1 MQSLEW
7 ETEFAL
13 SRAASERTKATAER
27 TKAPMAKKRRLNTFD
42 GMRLWFEGVGY
53 LGTRPLLLLR
63 HILPFTALTVC
74 ACVGTSL
81 TLWVCALPLRLVG
94 YRPSLDGLLRST
106 AVSALQTTQWL
117 RPATSGGA
125 FFAALDGRAPALAA
139 ELRAA
144 PTVRGWGRR
153 ARVLLVELVVGCLV
167 VSGVVFFSATWAPVV
182 AATAAFVASG
192 AAVAFPIAPLFV
204 CVLATSC
211 AAVAVALL
219 WVPVIRPALKMF
231 KAVAAFSK
239 PLAAA
244 SFFLVLSGA
253 VRAPTVELCAQ
264 AAWVYVLTFVQ
275 AKQFLYQY
283 DARQDAA
290 AWAQF
295 TAEHRWALFGFG
307 LPSWAATQYVHPL
320 AGLLLLEA
328 NQGAAATFLAEALA
342 GSVD

>member
-1 MQSLEW
+1 
-7 ETEFAL
+7 
-13 SRAASERTKATAER
+13 
-27 TKAPMAKKRRLNTFD
+27 MAKKRRLNTFD

-94 YRPSLDGLLRST
+94 YKPSLDGLLRST

-144 PTVRGWGRR
+144 PT
-153 ARVLLVELVVGCLV
+153 
-167 VSGVVFFSATWAPVV
+167 
-182 AATAAFVASG
+182 
-192 AAVAFPIAPLFV
+192 
-204 CVLATSC
+204 
-211 AAVAVALL
+211 
-219 WVPVIRPALKMF
+219 
-231 KAVAAFSK
+231 
-239 PLAAA
+239 
-244 SFFLVLSGA
+244 
-253 VRAPTVELCAQ
+253 
-264 AAWVYVLTFVQ
+264 

-328 NQGAAATFLAEALA
+328 NQGAAATFLAEAFA

>member
-1 MQSLEW
+1 
-7 ETEFAL
+7 
-13 SRAASERTKATAER
+13 
-27 TKAPMAKKRRLNTFD
+27 MAKKRRLNTFD

-117 RPATSGGA
+117 RPATPGGA

-153 ARVLLVELVVGCLV
+153 ARVLLVELLVGCLAA
-167 VSGVVFFSATWAPVV
+167 SAPSSSPRRAPVV

-211 AAVAVALL
+211 ARS
-219 WVPVIRPALKMF
+219 PPRC
-231 KAVAAFSK
+231 
-239 PLAAA
+239 
-244 SFFLVLSGA
+244 SGC
-253 VRAPTVELCAQ
+253 P
-264 AAWVYVLTFVQ
+264 
-275 AKQFLYQY
+275 
-283 DARQDAA
+283 
-290 AWAQF
+290 
-295 TAEHRWALFGFG
+295 
-307 LPSWAATQYVHPL
+307 
-320 AGLLLLEA
+320 
-328 NQGAAATFLAEALA
+328 
-342 GSVD
+342 

>member
-1 MQSLEW
+1 MARGGDAGDALGVFLLYVSQLAAIETYLAAAARALDVFGPRKWTLEGPVWLLAVASKDSGAFGLVVDWTSVLLLGLTNFSLPL
-7 ETEFAL
+7 AL
-13 SRAASERTKATAER
+13 DEALGYPKLKRSSSSDLLLLGAAAAPRSRSRAASR
-27 TKAPMAKKRRLNTFD
+27 
-42 GMRLWFEGVGY
+42 V
-53 LGTRPLLLLR
+53 
-63 HILPFTALTVC
+63 
-74 ACVGTSL
+74 
-81 TLWVCALPLRLVG
+81 
-94 YRPSLDGLLRST
+94 
-106 AVSALQTTQWL
+106 
-117 RPATSGGA
+117 A
-125 FFAALDGRAPALAA
+125 F
-139 ELRAA
+139 
-144 PTVRGWGRR
+144 
-153 ARVLLVELVVGCLV
+153 
-167 VSGVVFFSATWAPVV
+167 V

-253 VRAPTVELCAQ
+253 VRAPTIELCAQ